1 MLVPV
6 LVLERR
12 HAIVRPRQ
20 VESSGFVFRIRRVE
34 LAVVNGVVVV
44 SSAQRDVRS
53 CWWFGETCA
62 VALVGCALVARNA
75 SLPAVSARVSIM

>member
-20 VESSGFVFRIRRVE
+20 VESSGFVFRIRRVA

-44 SSAQRDVRS
+44 SSAQRDVR
-53 CWWFGETCA
+53 TC
-62 VALVGCALVARNA
+62 VVRGSGRHARSHQLA
-75 SLPAVSARVSIM
+75 GLWSRAMPLCLL